1 MLEDYLPPQKDLQD
15 VTAKKRAI
23 ACVWTSQRRSLHAG
37 CTEKIDAR
45 AVWGTIIMGLTG
57 LLIWF
62 KVDVTR
68 FFHTRLSVF
77 VVCKPDWL

>member
-1 MLEDYLPPQKDLQD
+1 ML
-15 VTAKKRAI
+15 
-23 ACVWTSQRRSLHAG
+23 G
-37 CTEKIDAR
+37 CTEKIEYR
-45 AVWGTIIMGLTG
+45 AVVWGTIIMGLTG

-77 VVCKPDWL
+77 CCVRSQIGFNLARLIE